1 MEPVAPKVDPVVPN
15 APVPVAPNVG
25 AAVLVDVPN
34 VNDEGFEAA
43 PKVEPN
49 ADGAVEAGAPKPDNK
64 INNYVGTYLNFSTHI
79 FQL

>member
-64 INNYVGTYLNFSTHI
+64 IKQSCRYLYKFFHPYFSN
-79 FQL
+79 